1 MLPTNNDT
9 GTFFSASSQIGKFTD
24 FIVAC
29 HIFSLFLS
37 ISVENRLEHVT
48 SISKSFIREA
58 AYLGSS
64 DSQYHNKCQQ
74 HRRDTDKNMNKDV
87 NPPPESMSSSLPQ

>member
-9 GTFFSASSQIGKFTD
+9 GTFFSVSSQIGKFTD

-48 SISKSFIREA
+48 SISKSSCTASGIQNFRIW
-58 AYLGSS
+58 S
-64 DSQYHNKCQQ
+64 DTVNTESGFPKQMASQINQ
-74 HRRDTDKNMNKDV
+74 
-87 NPPPESMSSSLPQ
+87 L